1 MLMSDLRAW
10 RACIAMCAIAL
21 TAACATPPAAPPPP
35 PPPNAALTKITALKT
50 LGFVPANDEWEL
62 SLGVKLLF
70 ESDVSTLSS
79 EGRAAVSEVA
89 AGLVKIGITHVRV
102 EGHTDNVGSR
112 KYNVQLS
119 ERRAE
124 SVAKWITQAG
134 LRESAIERKGYGADK
149 PVADNSS
156 PAGRAQ
162 NRRVVIAV
170 QVE

>member
-10 RACIAMCAIAL
+10 RACIAMSAIAL

-35 PPPNAALTKITALKT
+35 SAALTKITTLKT

-89 AGLVKIGITHVRV
+89 AGLVKIGITHVRI

-124 SVAKWITQAG
+124 SVAKWINQAG